1 MKNQNLRHLQR
12 LRLRRRVGLINYLW
26 QISRFFKLSLE
37 KNLKINNEIIAA
49 KYPDIFRNG
58 GSINGRAIKIF
69 KEGFT
74 FS

>member
-12 LRLRRRVGLINYLW
+12 LRLIRRVGLINYLW
-26 QISRFFKLSLE
+26 QISRLFKLSLE